1 MDDRVFEI
9 QRLLNK
15 LGEELDDILNTPA
28 NRSLTPEECIQLAL
42 EIISNEESE
51 PRVYSPLVVEIVKET
66 VSFAIDD
73 EFQIP
78 LYGGEP
84 YDYED

>member
-1 MDDRVFEI
+1 MDRVSEI

-15 LGEELDDILNTPA
+15 LVEEVNDIINTPS
-28 NRSLTPEECIQLAL
+28 NHNLTPEECIQMAL

-51 PRVYSPLVVEIVKET
+51 PRVYSPLVAEIDKES
-66 VSFAIDD
+66 VVFAIDD

>member
-1 MDDRVFEI
+1 MDRVFEI

-15 LGEELDDILNTPA
+15 VVEELTDVLNTPV
-28 NRSLTPEECIQLAL
+28 NDSLSPEECIQLAF
-42 EIISNEESE
+42 EIVTNEESE
-51 PRVYSPLVVEIVKET
+51 PRVYSPLVAEIDKES
-66 VSFAIDD
+66 VVFVIDE

-78 LYGGEP
+78 LYMEEP

>member
-1 MDDRVFEI
+1 MDRVFEI

-15 LGEELDDILNTPA
+15 VAEELTDVLNTPA
-28 NRSLTPEECIQLAL
+28 NDSLSPEECIQLAF
-42 EIISNEESE
+42 EIVTNEESE
-51 PRVYSPLVVEIVKET
+51 PRVYSPLVAEIDKES
-66 VSFAIDD
+66 VVFVIDE

-78 LYGGEP
+78 LYMEEP

>member
-1 MDDRVFEI
+1 MDRVFEI

-15 LGEELDDILNTPA
+15 VAEELTDVLNTPE
-28 NRSLTPEECIQLAL
+28 NDSLSPEECIQLAF
-42 EIISNEESE
+42 EIVTNEENE
-51 PRVYSPLVVEIVKET
+51 PRVYSPLVAEIDKES
-66 VSFAIDD
+66 VVFVIDE

-78 LYGGEP
+78 LYMEEP